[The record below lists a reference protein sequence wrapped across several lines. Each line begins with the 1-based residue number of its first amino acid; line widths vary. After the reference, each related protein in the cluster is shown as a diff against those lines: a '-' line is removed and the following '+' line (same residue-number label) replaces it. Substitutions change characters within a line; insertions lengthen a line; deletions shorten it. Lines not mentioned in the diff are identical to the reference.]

1 MRTTF
6 ALLAVLAGVTTSVN
20 AQQRWQ
26 PEIGFQAGYS
36 HVKPAG
42 TGVDD
47 KNTFIMLPGV
57 STIVPILT
65 YGSLYAI
72 IPWSNKVAVEPTLG
86 FSQFTV
92 FGSATAVRVGARI
105 NYAITPKFYGAA
117 GGVVNYLS
125 QGTSGTQLGAQIG
138 LGYRVKLTQSLNG
151 RIEAQW
157 VTTKNSD
164 EVTGPFNAYSVLLG
178 VSTPLSSRAAAPA
191 RGSRGAATSNSLWTR
206 AIGVSG
212 GYSQVHL
219 IGTADAVFLTAPGIG
234 GSLGSLNTYAPG
246 PPVLFAI
253 FPVGRKIAIEPGL
266 DIASVD
272 QGGGSALGATVSAR
286 LNYAFTRGWYG
297 AFGGQ
302 VAAFNPSGGGSSASV
317 FGAGVAW
324 GNRFRLTSNLGG
336 RVELNYLMF
345 PNNSDVGTAANT
357 FSVLFGLMMPLK

>member
-6 ALLAVLAGVTTSVN
+6 AMLAVVAGVTTSVQ
-20 AQQRWQ
+20 AQQRAWQ

-36 HVKPAG
+36 QMKPAG

-57 STIVPILT
+57 STIVPVLT

-86 FSQFTV
+86 FSQFTLI
-92 FGSATAVRVGARI
+92 GGATSARIGARI
-105 NYAITPKFYGAA
+105 NYALTPKFYGAA
-117 GGVVNYLS
+117 GGVLNYFS
-125 QGTSGTQLGAQIG
+125 SGGTSGTQFGAQLG
-138 LGYRVKLTQSLNG
+138 LGYRLKLTQSLNG

-157 VTTKNSD
+157 VTTQNSD
-164 EVTGPFNAYSVLLG
+164 NVSGPFNAYSVLLG
-178 VSTPLSSRAAAPA
+178 VSTPLSSRSAAPA
-191 RGSRGAATSNSLWTR
+191 RAARGASTSVWTR
-206 AIGVSG
+206 SLGISG

-219 IGTADAVFLTAPGIG
+219 TGAGDVVFLSAPGIG
-234 GSLGSLNTYAPG
+234 TSLGSLDIYAPG

-266 DIASVD
+266 DIASID
-272 QGGGSALGATVSAR
+272 QGGGASLGATVSAR
-286 LNYAFTRGWYG
+286 LNYAVTKGWYG
-297 AFGGQ
+297 AVGGQ
-302 VAAFNPSGGGSSASV
+302 LAHVAPSGGTSASV
-317 FGAGVAW
+317 VGAGVAW

-345 PNNSDVGTAANT
+345 PNNTDVGSAANT
-357 FSVLFGLMMPLK
+357 FSVLFGLMMPLR

>member
-1 MRTTF
+1 MRTPF
-6 ALLAVLAGVTTSVN
+6 AMLAVVAGVTTSVQ
-20 AQQRWQ
+20 AQQPAWQ

-36 HVKPAG
+36 QVKPAG
-42 TGVDD
+42 TGLDD

-57 STIVPILT
+57 STIAPVLT
-65 YGSLYAI
+65 YGSIYAI

-86 FSQFTV
+86 FSQFSVGVSVT
-92 FGSATAVRVGARI
+92 SARVGARI

-117 GGVVNYLS
+117 GGVLNYVSGLT
-125 QGTSGTQLGAQIG
+125 GASGTQFGAQLG

-157 VTTKNSD
+157 VTTTNSD
-164 EVTGPFNAYSVLLG
+164 EVSGPFNAYSVLLG
-178 VSTPLSSRAAAPA
+178 VSTPLSSRAGAPA
-191 RGSRGAATSNSLWTR
+191 RGARASSNSVWTR
-206 AIGVSG
+206 SIGVTG

-219 IGTADAVFLTAPGIG
+219 TGAGDVVFLSAPGIG
-234 GSLGSLNTYAPG
+234 GSFGSLVTYAPG

-266 DIASVD
+266 DISSID
-272 QGGGSALGATVSAR
+272 DGGGSSLGATVSAR
-286 LNYAFTRGWYG
+286 LNYAVTKGWYG

-302 VAAFNPSGGGSSASV
+302 VAMIDPAGGTSANV
-317 FGAGVAW
+317 FGAAVAW

-345 PNNSDVGTAANT
+345 PSNTDVGTAANT
-357 FSVLFGLMMPLK
+357 FSVLFGLLMPLK